1 MNDLMKLQLRRLL
14 AVAAL
19 VLTLAGGGAAWLSP
33 RVAAAAPSG
42 GAARAAAEEPADLER
57 PRSGKPP
64 VTGKLNLNTATVD
77 ELMMLPGIGL
87 SKAERIIAWR
97 TKHGPF
103 KRPADL
109 RRVKGF
115 GYKTFKKLEPH
126 LDVKG
131 DSTLRPKS

>member
-1 MNDLMKLQLRRLL
+1 MNDLMKAHLRKLL

-19 VLTLAGGGAAWLSP
+19 ALTLAGSGALWLSP
-33 RVAAAAPSG
+33 RAALAAPASAPAATPDDG
-42 GAARAAAEEPADLER
+42 GGDER
-57 PRSGKPP
+57 PRAGKPP

-77 ELMMLPGIGL
+77 ELMQLPGIGL
-87 SKAERIIAWR
+87 SKAERIVAWR

-126 LDVKG
+126 LAVKG
-131 DSTLRPKS
+131 DSTLQPKV

>member
-33 RVAAAAPSG
+33 RVAIAAPAAER
-42 GAARAAAEEPADLER
+42 GAADDPADLER

-64 VTGKLNLNTATVD
+64 VTGKLNLNTATLD

-131 DSTLRPKS
+131 DSTLRPRV